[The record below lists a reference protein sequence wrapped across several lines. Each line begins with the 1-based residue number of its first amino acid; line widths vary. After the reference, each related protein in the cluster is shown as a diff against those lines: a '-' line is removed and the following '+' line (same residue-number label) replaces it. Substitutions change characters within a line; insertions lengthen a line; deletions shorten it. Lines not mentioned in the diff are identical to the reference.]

1 MAVEFCSE
9 TTSSSG
15 CCVAA
20 MSSSSPRISFSH
32 DLYLSQTAA
41 TAGDGVPPPIE
52 QYIRSNSSSSSVDFD
67 FCVFRESFDQEY
79 SSSADELFFEG
90 KILPIEIKKKLGTAS
105 KKSSPPPSP
114 SPLPLGIDFH
124 PSSSSTT
131 SRKGKKNEKVREQ
144 NLNTN
149 SNIIID
155 SEEKQSSS
163 SSSSSNSNK
172 NSSWFKRSSSLNCG
186 NGYARS
192 LCPIPL
198 LSRSN
203 STGST
208 PNVKRSS
215 PSPSPPLMKDNNVNY
230 CNYVSNSNSKQKS
243 HHQKPPLKRSY
254 TTSTPPYGNGVNP
267 VLNVPTSTFF
277 GLASIFSTTKNKKK

>member
-9 TTSSSG
+9 TT
-15 CCVAA
+15 CVGA

-32 DLYLSQTAA
+32 DLSLSQTTAAA
-41 TAGDGVPPPIE
+41 TGGGVPPPIE

-79 SSSADELFFEG
+79 SSSADELFFDG

-105 KKSSPPPSP
+105 KKSSPPLSPLPSP
-114 SPLPLGIDFH
+114 SPLWLPLDIDFH
-124 PSSSSTT
+124 HSSSSSTS
-131 SRKGKKNEKVREQ
+131 SRKGKKNENAREQ
-144 NLNTN
+144 NSN

-163 SSSSSNSNK
+163 NSNK
-172 NSSWFKRSSSLNCG
+172 SSSWFKRSSSLNCG
-186 NGYARS
+186 SGYARS

-215 PSPSPPLMKDNNVNY
+215 PSPSLMKDNNVNSY
-230 CNYVSNSNSKQKS
+230 NYVSNGNNKQKS
-243 HHQKPPLKRSY
+243 QHQKPPLKRSY
-254 TTSTPPYGNGVNP
+254 TTSVPPYGNGVNP
-267 VLNVPTSTFF
+267 VLNVPTPTFF
-277 GLASIFSTTKNKKK
+277 GLSSIFSTAKDKNKKK